1 MLHSCS
7 DTEDNSGNLH
17 FIFFFWSSFSPVA
30 HNISCAAFRI
40 AERGHIEKAMYSGW
54 YSVQDETFV
63 KESQI
68 EERTDGDGNVVARV
82 SAESGHVLEWTEEE
96 NYVFKL
102 SR

>member
-1 MLHSCS
+1 
-7 DTEDNSGNLH
+7 
-17 FIFFFWSSFSPVA
+17 
-30 HNISCAAFRI
+30 
-40 AERGHIEKAMYSGW
+40 MYSGW

-68 EERTDGDGNVVARV
+68 EERTDGSGNVVRV

-102 SR
+102 SRFREGLHEWLSGGVVRPSHFR

>member
-1 MLHSCS
+1 MA
-7 DTEDNSGNLH
+7 
-17 FIFFFWSSFSPVA
+17 IFSIYYLFPVA
-30 HNISCAAFRI
+30 PIILRLVFRI

-68 EERTDGDGNVVARV
+68 EERVDGEGNVVARV
-82 SAESGHVLEWTEEE
+82 SAESGHALEWTQEE

>member
-1 MLHSCS
+1 M
-7 DTEDNSGNLH
+7 
-17 FIFFFWSSFSPVA
+17 FFSVA
-30 HNISCAAFRI
+30 PIILRLVLFRI

-68 EERTDGDGNVVARV
+68 EERVVDGEGEGKVVARV

>member
-1 MLHSCS
+1 MLLLFTRIFLNKQQTAAVMVTIQSNL
-7 DTEDNSGNLH
+7 NSLQ
-17 FIFFFWSSFSPVA
+17 FFL
-30 HNISCAAFRI
+30 RI
-40 AERGHIEKAMYSGW
+40 LDRGHIEKAMYSGW

-68 EERTDGDGNVVARV
+68 EERTDGSGNVVRV

>member
-1 MLHSCS
+1 
-7 DTEDNSGNLH
+7 
-17 FIFFFWSSFSPVA
+17 
-30 HNISCAAFRI
+30 
-40 AERGHIEKAMYSGW
+40 MYSGW

-68 EERTDGDGNVVARV
+68 EERVDGAGNVVARV